1 MAPPVSEA
9 PPSGGLL
16 DLAQRVAGAA
26 RAGEEVEA
34 YVVRSRETD
43 VRVFDGD
50 VESLS
55 MAGVEGVGV
64 RVISD
69 HRQGFAWAGSL
80 ETAVVDETL
89 DEARDNAAFGEPDE
103 WNGLPSPSDFES
115 VAPAP
120 LDVWRE
126 SLLAVSPDDKVAL
139 AIELER
145 ATRAADPRVRGVESA
160 GYGDTAVE
168 AAVASS
174 LGVAATSRRTMCSC
188 SSFSIAGDADDTQTG
203 YGFSAGRAFDDLDP
217 ADAANTAAE
226 RAVRLLGAT
235 KPRTQ
240 RLPVVLDPLVTR
252 SLLAILGSALGG
264 ESVLKNRSMFVGRDG
279 EQVAAPRVT
288 LRDDPTLPEALG
300 AASYDSEGVPTRPV
314 DLIAG
319 GVLLGYLQ
327 NTYTGRRS
335 GAATTGSAVR
345 GGFKSTPGVG
355 ARALYLEPGSL
366 GPDELLASVPMALYV
381 QSVSGLHSGTNPVS
395 GDFSVGAEGLMV
407 RDGELAEPVR
417 EVTIASTLQRILLD
431 VGEIGSDLIW
441 LPGGGAGMTLLVTE
455 MTMSGE

>member
-1 MAPPVSEA
+1 VTDG
-9 PPSGGLL
+9 PSGELL
-16 DLAQRVAGAA
+16 ALAERVAGAA
-26 RAGEEVEA
+26 RGGEEVEA
-34 YVVRSRETD
+34 YVVRSRETE

-80 ETAVVDETL
+80 ESAVVDETL
-89 DEARDNAAFGEPDE
+89 DEARDNAGFGEPDE

-115 VAPAP
+115 VAPAE

-126 SLLAVSPDDKVAL
+126 SLLAVPPDDKVTLAL
-139 AIELER
+139 DLER
-145 ATRAADPRVRGVESA
+145 ATRSADPRVRGVEYA

-188 SSFSIAGDADDTQTG
+188 SSFAIAGDADETQTG
-203 YGFSAGRAFDDLDP
+203 YGFSAGRAFDDLDA
-217 ADAANTAAE
+217 ADAASTSAE

-279 EQVAAPRVT
+279 EQVAAPAVT
-288 LRDDPTLPEALG
+288 LRDDPTLPDALG
-300 AASYDSEGVPTRPV
+300 AASHDAEGVPTRRV

-319 GVLLGYLQ
+319 GVLLGYLH
-327 NTYTGRRS
+327 NAYTGRRS
-335 GAATTGSAVR
+335 GTATTGSAVR

-355 ARALYLEPGSL
+355 ARALHLEPGPL
-366 GPDELLASVPMALYV
+366 GPDEILAAVPGALYV

-407 RDGELAEPVR
+407 RDGQLAEPVR

-431 VGEIGSDLIW
+431 VGEIGSDLTW

>member
-1 MAPPVSEA
+1 MSDA
-9 PPSGGLL
+9 PSGGLL

-34 YVVRSRETD
+34 YVVRSRETE

-103 WNGLPSPSDFES
+103 WNGLPSPSDFET
-115 VAPAP
+115 VTTAT

-126 SLLAVSPDDKVAL
+126 SLLAVPPDDKVTL

-203 YGFSAGRAFDDLDP
+203 YGFSVGRAFDELDP
-217 ADAANTAAE
+217 ADAARTAAE

-279 EQVAAPRVT
+279 EQVAAPKVT
-288 LRDDPTLPEALG
+288 LRDDPTHSAPPATTPRASRPG
-300 AASYDSEGVPTRPV
+300 PSTSSPAACCSGTSTTPTPAAGPARPRRDRPCGVASSRRPASAPVHCTSSPARSGPTRSSRPC
-314 DLIAG
+314 
-319 GVLLGYLQ
+319 
-327 NTYTGRRS
+327 RRPCTS
-335 GAATTGSAVR
+335 S
-345 GGFKSTPGVG
+345 P
-355 ARALYLEPGSL
+355 
-366 GPDELLASVPMALYV
+366 
-381 QSVSGLHSGTNPVS
+381 
-395 GDFSVGAEGLMV
+395 
-407 RDGELAEPVR
+407 
-417 EVTIASTLQRILLD
+417 
-431 VGEIGSDLIW
+431 
-441 LPGGGAGMTLLVTE
+441 
-455 MTMSGE
+455 

>member
-1 MAPPVSEA
+1 VSDAPDLSE
-9 PPSGGLL
+9 
-16 DLAQRVAGAA
+16 LARRVAGAA
-26 RAGEEVEA
+26 RSGEEVEA
-34 YVVRSRETD
+34 YVVRSRETE
-43 VRVFDGD
+43 VRVFDGE

-80 ETAVVDETL
+80 EPTVVDETL

-103 WNGLPSPSDFES
+103 WYGLPAPADFDT
-115 VAPAP
+115 VIPAP

-126 SLLAVSPDDKVAL
+126 SLLAVPPDDKVDIAL
-139 AIELER
+139 EVER
-145 ATRAADPRVRGVESA
+145 ATRGADARVRGVESA

-174 LGVAATSRRTMCSC
+174 LGVTSTSRRTMCSC
-188 SSFSIAGDADDTQTG
+188 SSFAMAGDGDETQTG
-203 YGFSAGRAFDDLDP
+203 YGFSAGRAFNDLDA
-217 ADAANTAAE
+217 ADAASTAAE

-240 RLPVVLDPLVTR
+240 RLPVILDPLVTR

-264 ESVLKNRSMFVGRDG
+264 EAVLKSRSMFVGREG
-279 EQVAAPRVT
+279 EQVAAPGVT
-288 LRDDPTLPEALG
+288 LRDDPTRPDALG
-300 AASYDSEGVPTRPV
+300 AASHDSEGVPTRPV

-319 GVLLGYLQ
+319 GVLRGYLH

-335 GAATTGSAVR
+335 GSATTGSAVR
-345 GGFKSTPGVG
+345 GGYKSTPGVG
-355 ARALYLEPGSL
+355 ARALFLEPGSL
-366 GPDELLASVPMALYV
+366 GPDEIYASVPSALYV

-407 RDGELAEPVR
+407 RDGFFAEPVR

-431 VGEIGSDLIW
+431 VGEIGADLTW
-441 LPGGGAGMTLLVTE
+441 LPGGGAGMTLLVTQ
-455 MTMSGE
+455 MTMSGA

>member
-1 MAPPVSEA
+1 MSDGP
-9 PPSGGLL
+9 GLL

-26 RAGEEVEA
+26 RPDEEVEA
-34 YVVRSRETD
+34 YVVRSRETE
-43 VRVFDGD
+43 VRVFDGE

-64 RVISD
+64 RVIGD

-80 ETAVVDETL
+80 EPAVVDETL
-89 DEARDNAAFGEPDE
+89 GEARDNAAFGEPDE
-103 WNGLPSPSDFES
+103 WNGLPSPADFDR
-115 VAPAP
+115 VTPAS

-126 SLLAVSPDDKVAL
+126 SLLAVAPDDKVSLAL
-139 AIELER
+139 EVER
-145 ATRAADPRVRGVESA
+145 ATRGADTRVRGVESA

-168 AAVASS
+168 AAVANS
-174 LGVAATSRRTMCSC
+174 LGVTSTSRRTMCSC
-188 SSFSIAGDADDTQTG
+188 SSFAMAGDGDETQTG
-203 YGFSAGRAFDDLDP
+203 YGFSAGRAFADLDA

-226 RAVRLLGAT
+226 RAVRLLGAS

-240 RLPVVLDPLVTR
+240 RLPVILDPLVTR
-252 SLLAILGSALGG
+252 SLLAILGAALGG
-264 ESVLKNRSMFVGRDG
+264 EAVLKNRSMFVGRES
-279 EQVAAPRVT
+279 EQVAAPAVT
-288 LRDDPTLPEALG
+288 LRDDPTRPDALG
-300 AASYDSEGVPTRPV
+300 AASHDAEGVPTRPV

-319 GVLLGYLQ
+319 GELRGYLH

-355 ARALYLEPGSL
+355 ARALFLEPGSR
-366 GPDELLASVPMALYV
+366 GPDEIYASVPSALYV

-407 RDGELAEPVR
+407 RDGAFAEPVR

-431 VGEIGSDLIW
+431 VGEIGSDLTW
-441 LPGGGAGMTLLVTE
+441 LPGGGAGMTLLVSQ

>member
-1 MAPPVSEA
+1 VSNGA
-9 PPSGGLL
+9 SRDLL

-34 YVVRSRETD
+34 YVVRSRETE

-103 WNGLPSPSDFES
+103 WNGLPAPADFDQ

-126 SLLAVSPDDKVAL
+126 SLLGVAPDDKVSL

-160 GYGDTAVE
+160 GYGDTAIE

-188 SSFSIAGDADDTQTG
+188 SSFAMAGEGDDTQTG
-203 YGFSAGRAFDDLDP
+203 YGFSAGRAFDDLD
-217 ADAANTAAE
+217 AGEAAGTAAE

-240 RLPVVLDPLVTR
+240 RLPVVLDPLVAR

-279 EQVAAPRVT
+279 EQVAATSIT
-288 LRDDPTLPEALG
+288 LREDPTQPAALG
-300 AASYDSEGVPTRPV
+300 AATHDAEGVPTRPV

-319 GVLLGYLQ
+319 GVLLGYLH
-327 NTYTGRRS
+327 NSYTGRRS
-335 GAATTGSAVR
+335 GEATTGSAVR
-345 GGFKSTPGVG
+345 GGFKSTPGAG
-355 ARALYLEPGSL
+355 ARALYLEPGAH
-366 GPDELLASVPMALYV
+366 GPEEILASVPEALYV

-407 RDGELAEPVR
+407 RGGAFAEPVR

-431 VGEIGSDLIW
+431 VGEVGSDLTW
-441 LPGGGAGMTLLVTE
+441 LPGGAAGMTLLVTE

>member
-1 MAPPVSEA
+1 VD
-9 PPSGGLL
+9 SGEPGELL
-16 DLAQRVAGAA
+16 DLARRIAEAAG
-26 RAGEEVEA
+26 AGEEVEA

-64 RVISD
+64 RVVSD

-80 ETAVVDETL
+80 EPEVVDETL
-89 DEARDNAAFGEPDE
+89 HEARDNAAFGEPDE
-103 WNGLPSPSDFES
+103 WNGLPSPSDFAGVE
-115 VAPAP
+115 PAT

-126 SLLAVSPDDKVAL
+126 SLLGVSADDKVAL
-139 AIELER
+139 ALDLER
-145 ATRAADPRVRGVESA
+145 ATRAADERVRGVEYA

-174 LGVAATSRRTMCSC
+174 LGVMATTRRTMCSC
-188 SSFSIAGDADDTQTG
+188 SSFAMAGEGHDTQTG
-203 YGFSAGRAFDDLDP
+203 YGFSAGRAFDDLD
-217 ADAANTAAE
+217 AGEAASDAAT

-252 SLLAILGSALGG
+252 SLLAIVGSALGG
-264 ESVLKNRSMFVGRDG
+264 EAVIKNRSMFVGREG
-279 EQVAAPRVT
+279 EHVAAAAVT
-288 LRDDPTLPEALG
+288 LREDPTRPDALG
-300 AASYDSEGVPTRPV
+300 AATHDAEGVPTRPL
-314 DLIAG
+314 DLIASG
-319 GVLLGYLQ
+319 QLLGYLQ
-327 NTYTGRRS
+327 NAYTGRRS

-355 ARALYLEPGSL
+355 ARALYLEPGRLS
-366 GPDELLASVPMALYV
+366 PDEILASVPTALYV
-381 QSVSGLHSGTNPVS
+381 QAVSGLHSGTNPVS

-431 VGEIGSDLIW
+431 VGEIGSDLTW
-441 LPGGGAGMTLLVTE
+441 LPGGGAGLTLLVTE

>member
-1 MAPPVSEA
+1 
-9 PPSGGLL
+9 
-16 DLAQRVAGAA
+16 
-26 RAGEEVEA
+26 
-34 YVVRSRETD
+34 
-43 VRVFDGD
+43 
-50 VESLS
+50 
-55 MAGVEGVGV
+55 
-64 RVISD
+64 
-69 HRQGFAWAGSL
+69 
-80 ETAVVDETL
+80 
-89 DEARDNAAFGEPDE
+89 
-103 WNGLPSPSDFES
+103 
-115 VAPAP
+115 
-120 LDVWRE
+120 
-126 SLLAVSPDDKVAL
+126 
-139 AIELER
+139 
-145 ATRAADPRVRGVESA
+145 
-160 GYGDTAVE
+160 
-168 AAVASS
+168 
-174 LGVAATSRRTMCSC
+174 MCSC

-203 YGFSAGRAFDDLDP
+203 YGFSVGRAFDELDP
-217 ADAANTAAE
+217 ADAARTAAE

-300 AASYDSEGVPTRPV
+300 AASHDAEGVPTRPV

-319 GVLLGYLQ
+319 GVLLGYLH

-355 ARALYLEPGSL
+355 ARALYLEPGPL
-366 GPDELLASVPMALYV
+366 GPDEVLASVPTALYV

-407 RDGELAEPVR
+407 RDGGLAEPVR

-431 VGEIGSDLIW
+431 VGEIGADLTW

>member
-1 MAPPVSEA
+1 VSDG
-9 PPSGGLL
+9 PSGELL

-26 RAGEEVEA
+26 RPDEEVEA
-34 YVVRSRETD
+34 YVVRSRETE

-55 MAGVEGVGV
+55 IAGVEGVGV
-64 RVISD
+64 RVVRD
-69 HRQGFAWAGSL
+69 RRQGFAWAGSL
-80 ETAVVDETL
+80 ETGVVDETL

-103 WNGLPSPSDFES
+103 WNGLPSPADFEAI
-115 VAPAP
+115 VPAE

-126 SLLAVSPDDKVAL
+126 SLLSVPPDAKVAL
-139 AIELER
+139 ALELER
-145 ATRAADPRVRGVESA
+145 ATRAADARVRGVESA
-160 GYGDTAVE
+160 GYGDTAIE

-174 LGVAATSRRTMCSC
+174 LGVAAANRRTMCSC
-188 SSFSIAGDADDTQTG
+188 SSFAMAGDGSDTQTG
-203 YGFSAGRAFDDLDP
+203 YGFSAGRAFDDLD
-217 ADAANTAAE
+217 AAAAARTSAE

-235 KPRTQ
+235 KPRTR
-240 RLPVVLDPLVTR
+240 RLPVILDPLVTR

-264 ESVLKNRSMFVGRDG
+264 EAVLKNRSMLVGRDG
-279 EQVAAPRVT
+279 EQIAAPAVT
-288 LRDDPTLPEALG
+288 LRDDPTVPDALG
-300 AASYDSEGVPTRPV
+300 AAGHDAEGVPTRPV

-319 GVLLGYLQ
+319 GVLRGYLQ

-335 GAATTGSAVR
+335 GTATTGSAVR

-355 ARALYLEPGSL
+355 ARALSLEPGPH
-366 GPDELLASVPMALYV
+366 GPDEILASVPEALYV

-407 RDGELAEPVR
+407 RGGALAEPVR

-431 VGEIGSDLIW
+431 VGEIGSDLTW

>member
-1 MAPPVSEA
+1 MSDAPDLSE
-9 PPSGGLL
+9 
-16 DLAQRVAGAA
+16 LARRVAGAA
-26 RAGEEVEA
+26 RSGEEVEA
-34 YVVRSRETD
+34 YVVRSRETE
-43 VRVFDGD
+43 VRVFDGE

-80 ETAVVDETL
+80 EPTVVDETL

-103 WNGLPSPSDFES
+103 WYGLPAPADFDT
-115 VAPAP
+115 VIPAP

-126 SLLAVSPDDKVAL
+126 SLLAVPPDDKVDIAL
-139 AIELER
+139 EVER
-145 ATRAADPRVRGVESA
+145 ATRGADARVRGVESA

-174 LGVAATSRRTMCSC
+174 LGVTSTSRRTMCSC
-188 SSFSIAGDADDTQTG
+188 SSFAMAGDGDETQTG
-203 YGFSAGRAFDDLDP
+203 YGFSAGRAFNDLDA
-217 ADAANTAAE
+217 ADAASTAAE

-240 RLPVVLDPLVTR
+240 RLPVILDPLVTR

-264 ESVLKNRSMFVGRDG
+264 EAVLKSRSMFVGREG
-279 EQVAAPRVT
+279 EQVAAPGVT
-288 LRDDPTLPEALG
+288 LRDDPTRPDALG
-300 AASYDSEGVPTRPV
+300 AASHDSEGVPTRPV

-319 GVLLGYLQ
+319 GVLRGYLH

-335 GAATTGSAVR
+335 GSATTGSAVR
-345 GGFKSTPGVG
+345 GGYKSTPGVG
-355 ARALYLEPGSL
+355 ARALFLEPGSL
-366 GPDELLASVPMALYV
+366 GPDEIYASVPSALYV

-407 RDGELAEPVR
+407 RDGFFAEPVR

-431 VGEIGSDLIW
+431 VGEIGADLTW
-441 LPGGGAGMTLLVTE
+441 LPGGGAGMTLLVTQ
-455 MTMSGE
+455 MTMSGA

>member
-1 MAPPVSEA
+1 VG
-9 PPSGGLL
+9 SGEPGELL
-16 DLAQRVAGAA
+16 DLAQRIAGAA

-80 ETAVVDETL
+80 EPDVVDETL

-103 WNGLPSPSDFES
+103 WNGLPAPTDFAGVE
-115 VAPAP
+115 PAT

-126 SLLAVSPDDKVAL
+126 SLLGVSADDKVAL
-139 AIELER
+139 ALDLER
-145 ATRAADPRVRGVESA
+145 ATRAADERVRGVEYA
-160 GYGDTAVE
+160 GYGDTAIE

-174 LGVAATSRRTMCSC
+174 FGVVAATRRTMCSC
-188 SSFSIAGDADDTQTG
+188 SSFAMAGEGDDTQTG
-203 YGFSAGRAFDDLDP
+203 YGFSAGRVFDDI
-217 ADAANTAAE
+217 DAAEAASDAAT

-252 SLLAILGSALGG
+252 SLLAIVGSALGG
-264 ESVLKNRSMFVGRDG
+264 EAVLKNRSMFVGREG
-279 EQVAAPRVT
+279 EQVAAPAVS
-288 LRDDPTLPEALG
+288 LREDPTRPDALG
-300 AASYDSEGVPTRPV
+300 AATHDAEGVPTRPL
-314 DLIAG
+314 DLIADG
-319 GVLLGYLQ
+319 QLHGYLQ

-355 ARALYLEPGSL
+355 ARALYLEPGRLS
-366 GPDELLASVPMALYV
+366 PDEILASVPTALYV
-381 QSVSGLHSGTNPVS
+381 QAVSGLHSGTNPVS

-431 VGEIGSDLIW
+431 VGEIGSDLTW
-441 LPGGGAGMTLLVTE
+441 LPGGGAGLTLLVTE